1 MDKGETSRTLTVS
14 TARTSPLYQ
23 ISSGSGRAR
32 RYCLYRVPT
41 THTSSENGVGLAV
54 TEAPS
59 RRASRFPLIPRV
71 LSLLAGQPHSLLLD
85 PVIAAPDALEARFF
99 ALGASRQ
106 RCLHGF
112 PEQWLPRELLCRRVN
127 LPRPHRVPGLFE
139 HPYHGLEHWAHFG
152 RN

>member
-1 MDKGETSRTLTVS
+1 MR
-14 TARTSPLYQ
+14 P
-23 ISSGSGRAR
+23 
-32 RYCLYRVPT
+32 
-41 THTSSENGVGLAV
+41 
-54 TEAPS
+54 
-59 RRASRFPLIPRV
+59 
-71 LSLLAGQPHSLLLD
+71 D

-152 RN
+152 RNRPRFTRISQGFATQLVVERADPRKLNPGSRV